1 MCTSQLLQIEMQML
15 VAAKRCE
22 LGKTQNI
29 MAATNMLINGFLH
42 YNYVEETST
51 PQGPETH
58 NEVKT

>member
-1 MCTSQLLQIEMQML
+1 ML

-22 LGKTQNI
+22 LGKTLNI

-42 YNYVEETST
+42 YNDVKETST